1 MLVLLSLPLRWLLLL
16 LQGKEKFLEQFI
28 GEDDDEDQQQQ
39 QQEQDAAAAA
49 AAGLKTKKGPQKPAE
64 HRALFRGN
72 LDDHF
77 RWDVRLMLV
86 VGLCACMCCL

>member
-1 MLVLLSLPLRWLLLL
+1 

-28 GEDDDEDQQQQ
+28 GDDDDEDQQQQ
-39 QQEQDAAAAA
+39 EHEAAA
-49 AAGLKTKKGPQKPAE
+49 AAGAKSKKGPQKPAE

-77 RWDVRLMLV
+77 R
-86 VGLCACMCCL
+86 

>member
-1 MLVLLSLPLRWLLLL
+1 MAYTKALFVLLLL

-39 QQEQDAAAAA
+39 QEQVAAA

-77 RWDVRLMLV
+77 R
-86 VGLCACMCCL
+86 